1 MVNDDS
7 ASGAEPDL
15 GALLGRLIPHLITLE
30 EPILRA
36 AGLSMWEYAIV
47 SEIAATPA
55 VSQRELSERTGRDPT
70 RLGKHLDEL
79 QQRGLVSRDRSG
91 SRRQWTVSTTPEGR
105 SLHDGVRA
113 EIRAVEDELL
123 RGAMSD
129 SQAATFRR
137 LLKSLVA
144 EIS

>member
-30 EPILRA
+30 EPVLRA

-113 EIRAVEDELL
+113 EVRAVEDELL

-129 SQAATFRR
+129 GQAATFRR

>member
-79 QQRGLVSRDRSG
+79 QRRGIVSRDRSG
-91 SRRQWTVSTTPEGR
+91 SRTSGPSRSRRRGVHYSTASGPRSGPWKTSYSAAPCRTV
-105 SLHDGVRA
+105 
-113 EIRAVEDELL
+113 
-123 RGAMSD
+123 
-129 SQAATFRR
+129 RR
-137 LLKSLVA
+137 RPSGGC
-144 EIS
+144 